1 MKGEPEILRN
11 IAKEQGEKEI
21 RESHIRSRMG
31 YIVGEQW
38 VKQRERELKECLI
51 SLINGKTNT
60 TN

>member
-1 MKGEPEILRN
+1 MKKEPEILRN
-11 IAKEQGEKEI
+11 VAKEQGEKEI
-21 RESHIRSRMG
+21 RESHIRSRIG

-38 VKQRERELKECLI
+38 AKQRERELKKCLI

>member
-11 IAKEQGEKEI
+11 IAKEQGEREI
-21 RESHIRSRMG
+21 RESHIRNRMG

-38 VKQRERELKECLI
+38 AKQREMELKKCLI

>member
-1 MKGEPEILRN
+1 MKEPEMLKN
-11 IAKEQGEKEI
+11 IAKEQGENEI
-21 RESHIRSRMG
+21 KESHIRNRMG

-38 VKQRERELKECLI
+38 AKQRERELKKCLI